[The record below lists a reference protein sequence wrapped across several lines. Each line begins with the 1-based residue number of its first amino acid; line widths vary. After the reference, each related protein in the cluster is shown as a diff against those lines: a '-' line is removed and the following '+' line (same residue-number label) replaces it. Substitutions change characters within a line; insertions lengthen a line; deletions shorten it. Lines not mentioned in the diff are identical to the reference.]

1 MALCPIKT
9 FVFFVR
15 KDVDDDD
22 DHDDN
27 NNNNNGYDSLY
38 EITYRC
44 Q

>member
-1 MALCPIKT
+1 MALCPIKS

-22 DHDDN
+22 
-27 NNNNNGYDSLY
+27 NGGDSFY

>member
-15 KDVDDDD
+15 KDDDDD
-22 DHDDN
+22 DDN
-27 NNNNNGYDSLY
+27 DNGDDSLY
-38 EITYRC
+38 EITHRG

>member
-22 DHDDN
+22 DDGGDDN
-27 NNNNNGYDSLY
+27 GDDSLH
-38 EITYRC
+38 ESTYRC